1 MKKIPLSLSPDQL
14 FALEKLLNQLHDFS
28 PTTPEGFSAKSASLD
43 VAELVHR
50 KYRKACGD
58 VDLFN
63 SKKEI
68 TINLKY
74 HELYHLFRFIVIME
88 YVMELSFELQKIK
101 NFLDQKLA

>member
-14 FALEKLLNQLHDFS
+14 FALEKLLNQLYDFS
-28 PTTPEGFSAKSASLD
+28 PTTSEGFATKSACLD

-50 KYRKACGD
+50 KYRKTCGD

-74 HELYHLFRFIVIME
+74 HECDHLFKFFVIME